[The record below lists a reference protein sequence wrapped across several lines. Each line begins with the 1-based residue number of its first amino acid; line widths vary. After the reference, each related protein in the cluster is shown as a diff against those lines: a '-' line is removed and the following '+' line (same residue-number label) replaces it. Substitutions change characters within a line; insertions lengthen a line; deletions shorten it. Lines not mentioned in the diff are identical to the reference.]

1 MEHNFES
8 IDLVNKNN
16 KLARRYRE
24 SRKLKNKFK
33 KLIKKVVRN
42 K

>member
-16 KLARRYRE
+16 KLARVYKE
-24 SRKLKNKFK
+24 DKKLKNKFK
-33 KLIKKVVRN
+33 RLIKKVVKR
-42 K
+42 

>member
-16 KLARRYRE
+16 KLVRRCRE

-33 KLIKKVVRN
+33 KLIRKVVRN